1 MRVREY
7 EFICVISS
15 KYFERIRER
24 KKSYK
29 DFNTSI
35 DAVMPRTYILQNIA
49 YRTYNEQTLTN
60 KL

>member
-1 MRVREY
+1 MRVREH

-35 DAVMPRTYILQNIA
+35 DAVVPRTYILKNIS
-49 YRTYNEQTLTN
+49 YVMN
-60 KL
+60 KR